1 MNKIVVATCG
11 LIAFSLLSNHVHSEE
26 RSEYWRQRVSL
37 FNRLPIS
44 SDDIVFVGN
53 SITDGGELSEL
64 LEDSRVKNRGINS
77 DDIDGVIS
85 RIDNILAGH
94 PAKLF
99 LLIGINDVS
108 HNLSVQSLLSKYEVL
123 VSKIREYSPDTR
135 LYIQSVMPINNDFG
149 RYKSLKGKE
158 EVIVSFNSGL
168 RELALKNCVEYIDLW
183 EVLSVPDSG
192 KLNPDFTNDGL
203 HLTGEGYIAWMGHIK
218 KYVCE

>member
-1 MNKIVVATCG
+1 MNKIVAAACG
-11 LIAFSLLSNHVHSEE
+11 LTVFSLLSMHVHSEE

-44 SDDIVFVGN
+44 SSDIVFVGN
-53 SITDGGELSEL
+53 SITDGGELTEL
-64 LEDSRVKNRGINS
+64 LGDGRVKNRGINS

-85 RIDNILAGH
+85 RIDNILAGQ

-108 HNLSVQSLLSKYEVL
+108 HNLSVQSLLAKYEVL
-123 VSKIREYSPDTR
+123 VSKIRECSPETR

-149 RYKSLKGKE
+149 RYKNLKGKE

-203 HLTGEGYIAWMGHIK
+203 HLTGEGYIALMGHIK